1 MTIKSGRESAGR
13 QIGEYYSGQLYKE
26 TKSPL
31 FRFLNV
37 ALSKVKTDEEDLAKL
52 KDLSKR
58 KSCCIRPEEQES
70 AELSDTP
77 ERVDQ
82 GER

>member
-37 ALSKVKTDEEDLAKL
+37 ALSKVKTDEEDLAKTEGSL
-52 KDLSKR
+52 KK
-58 KSCCIRPEEQES
+58 K
-70 AELSDTP
+70 ELLYTP
-77 ERVDQ
+77 
-82 GER
+82 

>member
-1 MTIKSGRESAGR
+1 MKKLGKSEGS
-13 QIGEYYSGQLYKE
+13 
-26 TKSPL
+26 
-31 FRFLNV
+31 F
-37 ALSKVKTDEEDLAKL
+37 
-52 KDLSKR
+52 KR
-58 KSCCIRPEEQES
+58 KSCCISPEEQES